1 MPKKNNPGC
10 GCCEPPCDET
20 VCGDATTEDI
30 REIEWEIDLPDTL
43 VWWWYEIDNFGNPY
57 WAKVVASGFA
67 NFNGTYIVTR
77 ILNPCGWEFSES
89 DEYDIEYVIYR
100 HDFDGVFIPGT
111 FLQCPASSY
120 TSAETI
126 TIPTKGVAHIEVW
139 AAEPGIVL
147 TNTFTFHLFKP
158 GFSSWRQGANMRG
171 PCESSSLTYN
181 TFDERIGFGTLTM
194 QDFVDQFG
202 TCSGQFVN
210 YQGTAT
216 FTPTLA

>member
-20 VCGDATTEDI
+20 LCGDATTEDI
-30 REIEWEIDLPDTL
+30 REIEWEIDLPNTF
-43 VWWWYEIDNFGNPY
+43 VWWFNNIDNFGTPF
-57 WAKVVASGFA
+57 WSRIVGTGFA

-77 ILNPCGWEFSES
+77 ILDPCGWEFSES
-89 DEYDIEYVIYR
+89 DEYDIEYIIYR
-100 HDFDGVFIPGT
+100 HEYDGVFIPGT
-111 FLQCPASSY
+111 IVQCPSSGY
-120 TSAETI
+120 ISAQTI
-126 TIPTKGVAHIEVW
+126 VVPTKGVAQISQWV
-139 AAEPGIVL
+139 
-147 TNTFTFHLFKP
+147 TNPYLFFGNP
-158 GFSSWRQGANMRG
+158 FASVFLQVGFSAWQQGTNMRG
-171 PCESSSLTYN
+171 PCESSSLTYDS
-181 TFDERIGFGTLTM
+181 FSERIGVGSLTM